1 MFATHHPTSL
11 KPKPRPYSCAPER
24 RSLDIWCHR
33 AASTFSPTDVSR
45 CVVSVLAHSLRA
57 VVGAIVLV
65 TIAAPQ
71 SFAQDV
77 VRIQPSTLTPME
89 QGPNVPLKSYV
100 YPNGSQLSLRPI
112 VSLQLSL
119 APNESRRISARISLT
134 STSNSSTFTG
144 AYVMCENAN
153 GGDET
158 ELGNTNQNYAGK
170 NTPAGTSYP
179 FNGVLALYPSLL
191 LQAGKMA
198 ETFTCGLYA
207 STDSDDVSVMPQDY
221 DGFTTTYL
229 LSSSVDDTGAAWWQ
243 NLNCSWTGQT
253 VPDPENPDS
262 HCLYLGG
269 ATQQQDVYEFQTDG
283 SLVHSWTAP
292 DNAAFVNAEDS
303 LLVTTCYHGTKSCTP
318 ENRLSYI
325 DSLFNNQGGTYLQS
339 HLELNQLDSSGNVC
353 RTAQSPDQISFA
365 DNTAHHYEIYHLLQ
379 DVPVYSECGSRT
391 FQLQL
396 YVKYL
401 SGNPVKIDGSSSGG
415 GQSTFTH
422 AYAYTSAT
430 SPTGSSYEVPNL
442 MGLTQAQA
450 VDLITG
456 SDYNAAA
463 PNYATS
469 TAPAGTVI
477 GQTPAPGIIQFPG
490 VAIGFTVSAGGV
502 SVPRLVD
509 QNGMVAR
516 NTILSLGLTP
526 SLSYIKDCVSPGDVL
541 IQSPP
546 TGTVVPIGATVS
558 ITVDS
563 GTYKTCLVK

>member
-1 MFATHHPTSL
+1 MFATHPASIKL
-11 KPKPRPYSCAPER
+11 KPRAYSCSSER
-24 RSLDIWCHR
+24 PPLDMRRHR
-33 AASTFSPTDVSR
+33 AASTSWLADLR
-45 CVVSVLAHSLRA
+45 RRLVSVPAHSLRA

-65 TIAAPQ
+65 TLAAPQ

-77 VRIQPSTLTPME
+77 VRIQPATLTPME

-100 YPNGSQLSLRPI
+100 HPNGSQLSLRPI
-112 VSLQLSL
+112 VSVQLSL

-134 STSNSSTFTG
+134 STSTSSTFTG
-144 AYVMCENAN
+144 AYVMCENPN

-191 LQAGKMA
+191 LQAGKVA

-207 STDSDDVSVMPQDY
+207 STDSDDVSVMPQDD

-269 ATQQQDVYEFQTDG
+269 ATQQQDVFEFQTDG

-292 DNAAFVNAEDS
+292 DNAAFVSAEDS
-303 LLVTTCYHGTKSCTP
+303 LLVTTCYLGSKSCTP
-318 ENRLSYI
+318 ENRLSYS
-325 DSLFNNQGGTYLQS
+325 DYLFNNEGGTYLQS

-391 FQLQL
+391 FQLRL

-401 SGNPVKIDGSSSGG
+401 AGNPVKIDGSSTGG
-415 GQSTFTH
+415 GQTTFTH
-422 AYAYTSAT
+422 ADAYISAT

-442 MGLTQAQA
+442 IGLTQAQA

-456 SDYNAAA
+456 SDYNAET
-463 PNYATS
+463 PTYATS

-477 GQTPAPGIIQFPG
+477 GQTPAAGIIQFPYSG
-490 VAIGFTVSAGGV
+490 VGFTVSTGGV
-502 SVPRLVD
+502 SVPSVVG
-509 QNGMVAR
+509 QNGVVAR
-516 NTILSLGLTP
+516 NTILSSGLNP
-526 SLSYIKDCVSPGDVL
+526 SVSYIKDCVSPGDVL
-541 IQSPP
+541 NQSPP
-546 TGTVVPIGATVS
+546 PGTVVPVGATLW

-563 GTYKTCLVK
+563 GTYKTCIVK

>member
-1 MFATHHPTSL
+1 MFATLPNSL
-11 KPKPRPYSCAPER
+11 KPKPCSYSCAPER
-24 RSLDIWCHR
+24 PPLYMWCDR
-33 AASTFSPTDVSR
+33 AASTSR
-45 CVVSVLAHSLRA
+45 LADLRRCLVSVLVHSLRT

-65 TIAAPQ
+65 ALASTQ
-71 SFAQDV
+71 SFSQDV

-89 QGPNVPLKSYV
+89 QGPNVSLKSYV
-100 YPNGSQLSLRPI
+100 YPNGSQLSLHPI
-112 VSLQLSL
+112 VSVQLSL
-119 APNESRRISARISLT
+119 APNQSRRISARISLT
-134 STSNSSTFTG
+134 STSTSSTFTG
-144 AYVMCENAN
+144 AYVMCENPN
-153 GGDET
+153 GGDKT
-158 ELGNTNQNYAGK
+158 ELGDTNQNYAGK

-191 LQAGKMA
+191 LQAGNVA

-207 STDSDDVSVMPQDY
+207 STDSDEVSVMPQDD
-221 DGFTTTYL
+221 DGFSTTYL

-253 VPDPENPDS
+253 VPDPKNPDS

-269 ATQQQDVYEFQTDG
+269 ATQQQDVYEFQEDG
-283 SLVHSWTAP
+283 SLVRPWTAP

-303 LLVTTCYHGTKSCTP
+303 LLVTTCYFGTKSCTP
-318 ENRLSYI
+318 ENTLSYI
-325 DSLFNNQGGTYLQS
+325 DSLFNNLGGTYLQS

-379 DVPVYSECGSRT
+379 DVPVYPECGSRT
-391 FQLQL
+391 FQLRL

-401 SGNPVKIDGSSSGG
+401 SGNPVKIDGSVTGG
-415 GQSTFTH
+415 GNSTFTH

-442 MGLTQAQA
+442 IGLTQAQA

-456 SDYNAAA
+456 SDYNVATID
-463 PNYATS
+463 YATS
-469 TAPAGTVI
+469 TAPAGIVI
-477 GQTPAPGIIQFPG
+477 SETPVPGIMQFPHSG
-490 VAIGFTVSAGGV
+490 VGFTVSTGGV
-502 SVPRLVD
+502 SVPNLAD
-509 QNGMVAR
+509 QNGVVAR

-526 SLSYIKDCVSPGDVL
+526 SVSYIKDCVSPGDVL
-541 IQSPP
+541 NQSPP
-546 TGTVVPIGATVS
+546 AGTVVQIGATLS

-563 GTYKTCLVK
+563 GTYKTCVVK